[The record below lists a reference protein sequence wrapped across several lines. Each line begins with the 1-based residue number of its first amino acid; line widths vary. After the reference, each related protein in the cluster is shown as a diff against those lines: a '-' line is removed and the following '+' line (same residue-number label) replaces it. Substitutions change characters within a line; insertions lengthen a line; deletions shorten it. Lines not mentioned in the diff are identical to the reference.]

1 MQSNL
6 ARGTGHKL
14 EYGKF
19 QLDIRTFF
27 LNRSML
33 STETDD
39 PRDLMKSVFSE
50 VFKTQLDVALSSSR
64 SALSGELN

>member
-6 ARGTGHKL
+6 ERGTGQKL

-33 STETDD
+33 STETDY
-39 PRDLMKSVFSE
+39 PRDVMESVSSE
-50 VFKTQLDVALSSSR
+50 VFKTELDVALSNLR
-64 SALSGELN
+64 L